1 MHNAMSRTLQQ
12 RSAPVWLAGAAVATA
27 VGIILSATATK
38 LPGASPLTV
47 EDAVDADAEVALG
60 GLGVVL
66 IRRGVAAGLGRA
78 LLLIAVLAG
87 AMWLCGGL
95 ADAIT
100 DGGTPPK
107 AAQLLTLASTV
118 LFLPVFVLLFAAP
131 LLLFPT
137 GHLPSPRWRWVVSPW
152 CPAPSPRLCRCCSHP
167 ALSMRTFPRGGDN
180 PLGVQALD
188 GLTSALEVVGLV
200 LLLACVPA
208 SLGAVIVRLVR
219 YHDARRA
226 QMWWFVAGVAPLL
239 VGLVTDTGASPVAAL
254 VSAVVI
260 FATMLGGMAWALLGT
275 PGRKV
280 ATQETRQAWPTPAN
294 GEEGSNHELQ
304 CITAS
309 GRARPSGSARRRRG
323 QRPFRPWANPPQ
335 H

>member
-137 GHLPSPRWRWVVSPW
+137 GHLPSPRWRWVVVAVVSGTVAAIVSLLLTPGALDEDV
-152 CPAPSPRLCRCCSHP
+152 PAWGGQPARRAGPGWADLRTRSRRPGPSPRLC
-167 ALSMRTFPRGGDN
+167 TGVPRGGDR
-180 PLGVQALD
+180 PAGAIPRRPACPD
-188 GLTSALEVVGLV
+188 VVV
-200 LLLACVPA
+200 RCRRR
-208 SLGAVIVRLVR
+208 AVIGGSGHRHRSFASRGAGFCCRHLR
-219 YHDARRA
+219 DHARRH
-226 QMWWFVAGVAPLL
+226 GV
-239 VGLVTDTGASPVAAL
+239 GAARHTRPQGRYTRDPA
-254 VSAVVI
+254 
-260 FATMLGGMAWALLGT
+260 GMANT
-275 PGRKV
+275 S
-280 ATQETRQAWPTPAN
+280 Q
-294 GEEGSNHELQ
+294 
-304 CITAS
+304 
-309 GRARPSGSARRRRG
+309 RRRRVES
-323 QRPFRPWANPPQ
+323 
-335 H
+335 

>member
-1 MHNAMSRTLQQ
+1 MHNTMSRTLQQ
-12 RSAPVWLAGAAVATA
+12 SSAPVWLAGAAVATA

-47 EDAVDADAEVALG
+47 EDAVDAAAEVALG

-87 AMWLCGGL
+87 AMWLCAGL

-137 GHLPSPRWRWVVSPW
+137 GHLLSPRWRWVVVAVVSGTVTAIVSMLLAPGALDEDV
-152 CPAPSPRLCRCCSHP
+152 PAW
-167 ALSMRTFPRGGDN
+167 GDN

-226 QMWWFVAGVAPLL
+226 QMWWFVAGVSPLL
-239 VGLVTDTGASPVAAL
+239 VGLVTDTGASPVASL

-280 ATQETRQAWPTPAN
+280 ATQETRHARPTP
-294 GEEGSNHELQ
+294 SQ
-304 CITAS
+304 
-309 GRARPSGSARRRRG
+309 RRRRVES
-323 QRPFRPWANPPQ
+323 
-335 H
+335 